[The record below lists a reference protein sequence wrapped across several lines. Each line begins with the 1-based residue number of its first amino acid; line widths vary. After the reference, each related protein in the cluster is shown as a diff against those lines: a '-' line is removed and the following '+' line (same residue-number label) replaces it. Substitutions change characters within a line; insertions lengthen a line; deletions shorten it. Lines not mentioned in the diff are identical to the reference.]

1 MLETKKLTMA
11 FLARSSKKFR
21 ELAFFLV
28 HILSPRKIH
37 NKESI
42 SKVYSIFILCLVSLF
57 CFFPTAHA
65 DEKRLPFKGYGS
77 YFPQFKLFCEAIH
90 QDGRGEYLSKT
101 ALLFSERDTG
111 CEACRPLFQ
120 TIVQTCKA
128 PPKKKEI
135 SKVTKKPEEATGE
148 TDGEKTVPPTP
159 TATPLPIL
167 NREPSAL
174 VIDRSVRLFNQ
185 IAEDKN
191 INERS
196 VPALYKLFFVLNDN
210 HSATAAEKEYFDIL
224 QSFVMPLFAELQ
236 NKSSSTEPN
245 EHGSSNE
252 AASGEHLES
261 LFDQ

>member
-1 MLETKKLTMA
+1 MLERKKLTMA

-37 NKESI
+37 SKESI
-42 SKVYSIFILCLVSLF
+42 SKVYSIFILSLVYLF

-65 DEKRLPFKGYGS
+65 DEKRLPFKGYGR
-77 YFPQFKLFCEAIH
+77 YFPQFKLLCEAIH

-120 TIVQTCKA
+120 TIVQTCKV
-128 PPKKKEI
+128 PLKKI
-135 SKVTKKPEEATGE
+135 ALSKVTKKPEDATSE
-148 TDGEKTVPPTP
+148 TDGGETVPPTP
-159 TATPLPIL
+159 TPLPIL

-196 VPALYKLFFVLNDN
+196 VPALYKLFFVLNDS

-224 QSFVMPLFAELQ
+224 QSFVLPLFADVQ
-236 NKSSSTEPN
+236 NKSTATEDKKS
-245 EHGSSNE
+245 GSSGE
-252 AASGEHLES
+252 KKSEEHLES
-261 LFDQ
+261 LFVQ